1 VTLVENGAEA
11 VAALQDRAF
20 DIVLMDMRM
29 PVMDGVE
36 ATRTIRRLDG
46 PRRLIPIIG
55 LTANATP
62 EDAASCFAAGMDDH
76 LIKPV
81 DRATLMH
88 AVARWSKLKV

>member
-1 VTLVENGAEA
+1 
-11 VAALQDRAF
+11 
-20 DIVLMDMRM
+20 
-29 PVMDGVE
+29 MDGVE
-36 ATRTIRRLDG
+36 ATRAIRRLDG
-46 PRRLIPIIG
+46 PKRLIPVIG

-62 EDAASCFAAGMDDH
+62 EDAARCFAAGMDDH

>member
-1 VTLVENGAEA
+1 
-11 VAALQDRAF
+11 
-20 DIVLMDMRM
+20 MDMRM

-36 ATRTIRRLDG
+36 ATRAIRRLDG
-46 PRRLIPIIG
+46 PRRLIPILG

-62 EDAASCFAAGMDDH
+62 EDAARCFEAGMDDH

-88 AVARWSKLKV
+88 AVARWSQIKV